1 MPPRGG
7 FFPLSTTNPNEG
19 EESLERYIKK
29 YWPIFV
35 LPTMLAFLIGFLIP
49 FIMGL
54 YLSFCDFTT
63 ISDAQWVG
71 FTNYIKAF
79 ADTASDF
86 GHSLWFTALFALL
99 STIVINFFGMLI
111 ALLLVRG
118 IRGTNLFRTVF
129 FMPNLIGGI
138 VLGWLWQ
145 VLLNGVL
152 AKYGVTL
159 VTNEWYGFWGLM
171 ILMLW
176 QQAGYMMIIYISG
189 LQSIPVELTEAAAID
204 GASPWQTLIR
214 VKLPMLMPSITI
226 CTFLTLTNGFK
237 LFDQNLAL
245 TNGMPSNKSQLLALN
260 IFNTFYGRNG
270 WAGAGQAKAVVF
282 CVIVVTIALVQL
294 RLTHTKEVQ
303 Q

>member
-1 MPPRGG
+1 M
-7 FFPLSTTNPNEG
+7 
-19 EESLERYIKK
+19 ERYIKR
-29 YWPIFV
+29 YWPVFV
-35 LPTMLAFLIGFLIP
+35 LPTMLAFAIGFLVP

-63 ISDAQWVG
+63 ISNATFVG
-71 FTNYIKAF
+71 FANYVKAF
-79 ADTASDF
+79 ADATDNFTHA
-86 GHSLWFTALFALL
+86 LWFTALFAGI
-99 STIVINFFGMLI
+99 STVLINLFGLCI

-118 IRGTNLFRTVF
+118 FRGTNLFRTVF

-145 VLLNGVL
+145 VILNGVL
-152 AKYGVTL
+152 ANYGVTL

-171 ILMLW
+171 VVMLW

-189 LQSIPVELTEAAAID
+189 LQSIPEELTEAASID
-204 GASPWQTLIR
+204 GATAWQTLTR
-214 VKLPMLMPSITI
+214 VKLPMIMPSITI

-245 TNGMPSNKSQLLALN
+245 TNGMPSNRSQLLALN
-260 IFNTFYGRNG
+260 IYSTFYGRTG

-282 CVIVVTIALVQL
+282 CLIVVGIALLQL
-294 RLTHTKEVQ
+294 RLTRSREVQ

>member
-1 MPPRGG
+1 MEKAIR
-7 FFPLSTTNPNEG
+7 
-19 EESLERYIKK
+19 K

-35 LPTMLAFLIGFLIP
+35 LPTMIAFTIGFLIP
-49 FIMGL
+49 FVTGL

-63 ISDAQWVG
+63 VSNATFTG
-71 FTNYIKAF
+71 LTNYVKAF
-79 ADTASDF
+79 TDTSSNFVHA
-86 GHSLWFTALFALL
+86 LWFTALFAGI
-99 STIVINFFGMLI
+99 STILINFFGLLV

-118 IRGTNLFRTVF
+118 FKGTNLFRTVF

-145 VLLNGVL
+145 VILNGVL
-152 AKYGVTL
+152 ANYGVTL
-159 VTNEWYGFWGLM
+159 VTSEWYGFWGLM
-171 ILMLW
+171 IIMCW

-189 LQSIPVELTEAAAID
+189 LQAIPGELTEAASID
-204 GASPWQTLIR
+204 GASAWQTLTR
-214 VKLPMLMPSITI
+214 VKLPMLMPSVTI

-245 TNGMPSNKSQLLALN
+245 TNGMPSNRSQMLALN
-260 IFNTFYGRNG
+260 IYDTFYGRTG

-282 CVIVVTIALVQL
+282 CLLVVAIAILQIK
-294 RLTHTKEVQ
+294 LTHSREVQ

>member
-1 MPPRGG
+1 M
-7 FFPLSTTNPNEG
+7 
-19 EESLERYIKK
+19 ERYIKR

-35 LPTMLAFLIGFLIP
+35 LPTMLAFAIGFAIP
-49 FIMGL
+49 FVTGL

-63 ISDAQWVG
+63 ISNATFVG
-71 FTNYIKAF
+71 FANYIRAF
-79 ADTASDF
+79 TDSSGEF
-86 GHSLWFTALFALL
+86 VHSLWFTMLFAGISTLL
-99 STIVINFFGMLI
+99 INVFGLMI

-118 IRGTNLFRTVF
+118 FKGTNLFRTVF

-145 VLLNGVL
+145 VIINGVL
-152 AKYGVTL
+152 AKYNVNIT
-159 VTNEWYGFWGLM
+159 TNEWYGFWSMM
-171 ILMLW
+171 IVMLW

-189 LQSIPVELTEAAAID
+189 LQSIPSEMIEAASID
-204 GASPWQTLIR
+204 GATSWQTFRHI
-214 VKLPMLMPSITI
+214 KLPMIMPSITI

-245 TNGMPSNKSQLLALN
+245 TNGMPSNRSQLLALN
-260 IFNTFYGRNG
+260 IYSTFYGRTG

-282 CVIVVTIALVQL
+282 AVIVALIAILQL
-294 RLTHTKEVQ
+294 KATHEKEVQ

>member
-1 MPPRGG
+1 MQ
-7 FFPLSTTNPNEG
+7 
-19 EESLERYIKK
+19 RYIKR

-35 LPTMLAFLIGFLIP
+35 LPTAAAFAIGFLIP
-49 FIMGL
+49 FAMGL

-63 ISDAQWVG
+63 ISNASFVG
-71 FTNYIKAF
+71 FSNYAKAF
-79 ADTASDF
+79 SDASSNF
-86 GHSLWFTALFALL
+86 VHSLWFTALFAVL
-99 STIVINFFGMLI
+99 STVLINLLALAV

-118 IRGTNLFRTVF
+118 FRGTNLFRTVF

-145 VLLNGVL
+145 VILNGVL
-152 AKYGVTL
+152 ARYGVTI

-171 ILMLW
+171 IVMLW
-176 QQAGYMMIIYISG
+176 QQTGYMMIIYISG
-189 LQSIPVELTEAAAID
+189 LGAIPGELMEAAGID
-204 GASPWQTLIR
+204 GATPWQTFVH
-214 VKLPMLMPSITI
+214 VKLPMLMPSVTI

-245 TNGMPSNKSQLLALN
+245 TNGMPSNRSQLLALN
-260 IFNTFYGRNG
+260 IYSTFYGRTG

-282 CVIVVTIALVQL
+282 CLIVVAIALLQL
-294 RLTHTKEVQ
+294 RLTRDKEVQ